1 MKRSRFNL
9 SHQNMLTFNMGYLY
23 PIGLYDVL
31 PGDIV
36 NLKTQA
42 LLRFT
47 PMLAPVMSQMEC
59 HIHHWYVPYRLMW
72 PDFGNFITGSDTSL
86 ESPYI
91 NSSIREKSL
100 WDYFGFGITVGSD
113 GKTFDP
119 TKKVRFSA
127 FPGYAFK
134 MIYSEFYRDQDLQ
147 NANNAKLDYYTAN
160 FDKLKSG
167 SNDDLF
173 EKWSL
178 DSGGPGLPFIS
189 YSKDYFTT
197 ARPYND
203 QENEVLVPVDVKFSS
218 NDSALSLVPGTTSG
232 RNGATPNAYLY
243 SGIRTDLGSGSG
255 SGSSDSQSTYHHL
268 ALTSSNTYSGS
279 GILPNA
285 TDGYYKL
292 NPNSFKS
299 EGTSIPIS
307 DYAFALALGR
317 FNYAK
322 QNYGSRYNE
331 YLSRMGVTPRN
342 LELQLPLYLG
352 GGKNN
357 ISVSEVLQTA
367 PGDEPVGTMKGHGIN
382 VTGSRRVVYPVP
394 EHGLIISVMFVRPKI
409 QYTQGIDR
417 AWLKKSYLDYYQKE
431 FAFLGMQPVYNK
443 ELWSTATDDSIFG
456 YQQQYDEYRH
466 FYGKCCGEFRSLLN
480 YWHLNPIYSAQP
492 VLNGSFIVSSAAN
505 SRRIFAVTDP
515 KYDTIYA
522 SVYNSLSMRRP
533 IPKFAKMRTF

>member
-9 SHQNMLTFNMGYLY
+9 SHQNMLTFNMGRLY

-72 PDFGNFITGSDTSL
+72 PDFGNFITGSDTTL

-91 NSSIREKSL
+91 NSSIKEKSL

-134 MIYSEFYRDQDLQ
+134 MIFSEFYRDQDLQ
-147 NANNAKLDYYTAN
+147 NSNGKLDYATAN

-173 EKWSL
+173 EKWFL
-178 DSGGPGLPFIS
+178 DAGGPGVPLIS

-203 QENEVLVPVDVKFSS
+203 QENEVLVPVDVKFTG
-218 NDSALSLVPGTTSG
+218 SASGNIPFRSL
-232 RNGATPNAYLY
+232 NGNEPAYLLQNDN
-243 SGIRTDLGSGSG
+243 SGDEKLPTVASFTSQTVGGLNSPQGVYLLKN
-255 SGSSDSQSTYHHL
+255 SDIASAIS
-268 ALTSSNTYSGS
+268 ADS
-279 GILPNA
+279 
-285 TDGYYKL
+285 
-292 NPNSFKS
+292 
-299 EGTSIPIS
+299 TSIPIS

-352 GGKNN
+352 GGQQNGVRSGTE
-357 ISVSEVLQTA
+357 SVPL
-367 PGDEPVGTMKGHGIN
+367 
-382 VTGSRRVVYPVP
+382 
-394 EHGLIISVMFVRPKI
+394 
-409 QYTQGIDR
+409 
-417 AWLKKSYLDYYQKE
+417 
-431 FAFLGMQPVYNK
+431 
-443 ELWSTATDDSIFG
+443 
-456 YQQQYDEYRH
+456 
-466 FYGKCCGEFRSLLN
+466 
-480 YWHLNPIYSAQP
+480 
-492 VLNGSFIVSSAAN
+492 
-505 SRRIFAVTDP
+505 
-515 KYDTIYA
+515 IYA
-522 SVYNSLSMRRP
+522 FGKAVEELSGNIGERLEHAKAIKKYAVEKLIRPQYSDIFSASLS
-533 IPKFAKMRTF
+533 TFKSALSDV

>member
-9 SHQNMLTFNMGYLY
+9 SHQNMLTFTMGYLY

-72 PDFGNFITGSDTSL
+72 PDFGNFITGADTTL

-91 NSSIREKSL
+91 ESSIKEKSL
-100 WDYFGFGITVGSD
+100 WDYFGFGITVGDD

-119 TKKVRFSA
+119 NKKVRFSA

-147 NANNAKLDYYTAN
+147 NSNGKLDYVTAN

-178 DSGGPGLPFIS
+178 DSGGPGLPPVS

-197 ARPYND
+197 ARPYSDSDND
-203 QENEVLVPVDVKFSS
+203 VLVPIDLRFSS
-218 NDSALSLVPGTTSG
+218 SGDNIPFRFNGDNTTDYHLMQVAHRPEGDEDLYYSSFTNKNNAPSSSPEGQYSLRPADLVSSVSADATSV
-232 RNGATPNAYLY
+232 
-243 SGIRTDLGSGSG
+243 
-255 SGSSDSQSTYHHL
+255 
-268 ALTSSNTYSGS
+268 
-279 GILPNA
+279 
-285 TDGYYKL
+285 
-292 NPNSFKS
+292 
-299 EGTSIPIS
+299 PIS

-322 QNYGSRYNE
+322 MNYGSRYNE
-331 YLSRMGVTPRN
+331 YLARMGVTPRN

-417 AWLKKSYLDYYQKE
+417 AWLKKTYLDYYQKE

-443 ELWSTATDDSIFG
+443 ELWSTATEDSVFG

-466 FYGKCCGEFRSLLN
+466 FYGKCCGEFRSILN

-492 VLNGSFIVSSAAN
+492 VLNASFITSTAAN
-505 SRRIFAVTDP
+505 SRRIFALTDP
-515 KYDTIYA
+515 RYDNIYA